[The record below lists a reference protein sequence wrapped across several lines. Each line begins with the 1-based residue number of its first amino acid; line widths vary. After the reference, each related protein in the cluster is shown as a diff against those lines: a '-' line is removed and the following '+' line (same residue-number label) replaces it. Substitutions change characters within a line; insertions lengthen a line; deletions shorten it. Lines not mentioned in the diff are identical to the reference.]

1 MYMNQHTLHKL
12 QCRMREH
19 LIYYLTSYWTNYI
32 QLLYVKMLVDDMP
45 YFTNKLTY
53 KLLEMPE
60 AVTQC

>member
-1 MYMNQHTLHKL
+1 MNQHTLHKL

-53 KLLEMPE
+53 KR
-60 AVTQC
+60 